1 MAARKEIPR
10 EISIYI
16 NDVAVVNS
24 FTGINRAIRQTN
36 NEIGALN
43 KNSATYDEDLKR
55 LKTTLGG
62 LKEKQ
67 AEFKEEINDTNVS
80 AGKASEAF
88 SKLFVGLRS
97 GDLATAK
104 EGFNEIKEGIGGM
117 VKSSLAFIATP
128 LGAAIAVVSG
138 IAIGAKAIFDFNDG
152 LQKSNNLLMA
162 FGLNGAEISKVRSE
176 IKATADAFDKE
187 FEEIAGKANSLSK
200 TFGISMSEANDII
213 ARGLADGGAQNS
225 EFLDSLGEYDEFFA
239 KAGYSATEF
248 TNILNKG
255 FDIGIYSDKLPDALK
270 EADLSLKEQTKAS
283 RDALT
288 NAFGA
293 SFTDD
298 ILAKVSTGQMTTKKA
313 LEEIAQKAKETGIT
327 QQQNAQ
333 LTADVF
339 RGAGEDAGGAM
350 KVLEAVGAATQKEM
364 SASTKA
370 SLDLVAANEKLNKV
384 NASLFEIENFGNI
397 WTNIKAES
405 IDALSSML
413 EWILDVKKD
422 IQPLIDFVGVVF
434 VNAWHGLKMNVQ
446 IAFDI
451 IGGILKYFG
460 TYISTVFNFVM
471 KLFQG
476 DFMGALNV
484 LKNGFI
490 KLGTIVGD
498 TFAKIKNHVIDG
510 LMAIVKNV
518 APFLDAIGIDVDKI
532 QKKLESFKSKTV
544 VLKTSAEN
552 GRPTDN
558 PEAANTKATAE
569 ELAKQK
575 ALRDAAR
582 QKEIDANQ
590 KALDKKKADEEK
602 YNKEMADK
610 AIALA
615 KAKTDLAKA
624 ELDYFISNNRSKL
637 DNTKQLTPEIIAE
650 ETKRLDEIKFQ
661 QENALAEKRLGDIAK
676 AEQEAK
682 SAEEL
687 VLLKKAIDLE
697 YLSSEQNLEFQFL
710 ESTTSLEKQYKE
722 QQKLIEAEQLKADNE
737 IRLGELNEEFTK
749 KKETEKQRYNA
760 EKSELDKRLKEGNV
774 SKIQF
779 LKLLK
784 IAEDNHSKATIAISR
799 AERDARLSAYGE
811 LFGNIS
817 KLLGENT
824 AAGKAAALAQVAI
837 SQGLAVAKIW
847 ETPSTLPSPFDVA
860 AKVVGTAVAVG
871 NVVAAYKQINSV
883 KTPKFFYGGFN
894 NANGSGG
901 STGTTAH
908 LGTDEYGKITGVT
921 HDEEWVAPAVMTQSP
936 KYAATFSWLE
946 NERKN
951 ILGNKHFNGGE
962 TSTGTVAPF
971 VGDSTGDNA
980 LLIAINRLNEHLDKG
995 IKSETFIGYKE
1006 AKEIEK
1012 LNKERED
1019 SNQFGIVNQ

>member
-1 MAARKEIPR
+1 MSKENVTR
-10 EISIYI
+10 RISIF
-16 NDVAVVNS
+16 VNGKEVENS
-24 FTGINRAIRQTN
+24 LKGVDGEIQHVRNSLRKLVEGTEDYDKKKSELTQNLTQLTERQKEYREELGLTN
-36 NEIGALN
+36 QAQKEGTIGL
-43 KNSATYDEDLKR
+43 T
-55 LKTTLGG
+55 
-62 LKEKQ
+62 Q
-67 AEFKEEINDTNVS
+67 FK
-80 AGKASEAF
+80 EAF
-88 SKLFVGLRS
+88 SKIFVGLGS

-104 EGFNEIKEGIGGM
+104 EGFNEISGSIGGM
-117 VKSSLAFIATP
+117 VKSAAAFIATP
-128 LGAAIAVVSG
+128 LGAAIAVIST
-138 IAIGAKAIFDFNDG
+138 IAIGTKAIFDFNEG

-162 FGLNGAEISKVRSE
+162 FGLNGAEISKVRDE
-176 IKATADAFDKE
+176 IKATATTFDKE

-293 SFTDD
+293 SFTDE

-384 NASLFEIENFGNI
+384 NSDLFEIENFGTI
-397 WTNIKAES
+397 WTNIKAEA

-434 VNAWHGLKMNVQ
+434 VNAWHGLKTNVQ

-460 TYISTVFNFVM
+460 TYISTIFNFVM

-510 LMAIVKNV
+510 LKAIVDNM
-518 APFLDAIGIDVDKI
+518 APFLEAIGLDVDKI
-532 QKKLESFKSKTV
+532 QKKLDSFKSKTV
-544 VLKTSAEN
+544 VLKTSSEN
-552 GRPTDN
+552 GKPTDN
-558 PEAANTKATAE
+558 QEAANTKATTE

-575 ALRDAAR
+575 ALRDSAR

-590 KALDKKKADEEK
+590 KALDKKKADQEK
-602 YNKEMADK
+602 HDKELFDM
-610 AIALA
+610 AIALVKS
-615 KAKTDLAKA
+615 KADLAKA
-624 ELDYFISNNRSKL
+624 ELDYFIANNRSKI

-650 ETKRLDEIKFQ
+650 ETKRLDDIKFQ
-661 QENALAEKRLGDIAK
+661 QENALAEKRLSDISK

-687 VLLKKAIDLE
+687 ANLKKAIDLE

-710 ESTTSLEKQYKE
+710 ESTTALKKQYEE
-722 QQKLIEAEQLKADNE
+722 QQKQLAIEQLNAQNELDTLEATTKLQADAIKQKSE
-737 IRLGELNEEFTK
+737 YQAQLLRYK
-749 KKETEKQRYNA
+749 KLLDDKKITEAQYLRFSKVAKDQQDALDKQRTLTQVQNTLGGLSQLA
-760 EKSELDKRLKEGNV
+760 GALGQMFGQSKELA
-774 SKIQF
+774 
-779 LKLLK
+779 
-784 IAEDNHSKATIAISR
+784 IAQAAISG
-799 AERDARLSAYGE
+799 AQSILSIWQAPASLPQPYDSILKGI
-811 LFGNIS
+811 LTVGMV
-817 KLLGENT
+817 
-824 AAGKAAALAQVAI
+824 AQTGTQI
-837 SQGLAVAKIW
+837 SQIK
-847 ETPSTLPSPFDVA
+847 
-860 AKVVGTAVAVG
+860 
-871 NVVAAYKQINSV
+871 KQ
-883 KTPKFFYGGFN
+883 KAPATPKFFYGGF
-894 NANGSGG
+894 
-901 STGTTAH
+901 TGKDAVV
-908 LGTDEYGKITGVT
+908 GNDEFGPVTGVVHT
-921 HDEEWVAPAVMTQSP
+921 DEWVAPKVMTQNP

-946 NERKN
+946 NERKG
-951 ILGNKHFNGGE
+951 IVSNKFFDGGE

-971 VGDSTGDNA
+971 AQNSTQNSEA
-980 LLIAINRLNEHLDKG
+980 LLAAINRLNAHLDKG
-995 IKSETFIGYKE
+995 IKANTIIGYKD
-1006 AKEIEK
+1006 AKEIDD
-1012 LNKERED
+1012 LNKEREN
-1019 SNQFGIVNQ
+1019 SNQYGIVSK

>member
-43 KNSATYDEDLKR
+43 RNSATYDADLQR
-55 LKTTLGG
+55 LQATLSG
-62 LKEKQ
+62 LRDTQ
-67 AEFKEEINDTNVS
+67 SEFSEEINGTNVG
-80 AGKASEAF
+80 ANQATEAF

-117 VKSSLAFIATP
+117 VKSSLDFIATP

-162 FGLNGAEISKVRSE
+162 FGLNGAEMSKVRSE
-176 IKATADAFDKE
+176 IQATATTFDKE

-350 KVLEAVGAATQKEM
+350 KVLEAVGAATQQEM
-364 SASTKA
+364 SESTKA
-370 SLDLVAANEKLNKV
+370 SLALVDANEKLNKV
-384 NASLFEIENFGNI
+384 QSDLFEIENFGNI

-405 IDALSSML
+405 IDALSSIL

-434 VNAWHGLKMNVQ
+434 VNAWHGLKTNVQ
-446 IAFDI
+446 VAFDV

-460 TYISTVFNFVM
+460 TYISTIFNFVI

-476 DFMGALNV
+476 DFTGALNV
-484 LKNGFI
+484 LKNGFV
-490 KLGTIVGD
+490 KLGNIVGD

-510 LMAIVKNV
+510 LLAIVKNV
-518 APFLDAIGIDVDKI
+518 APFLDAIGLDVDKI
-532 QKKLESFKSKTV
+532 QKKLDSFKSKTV
-544 VLKTSAEN
+544 VLKTSSEN
-552 GRPTDN
+552 GKPTDN
-558 PEAANTKATAE
+558 PETANTKATTE

-590 KALDKKKADEEK
+590 KAIDKKQAAEDKA
-602 YNKEMADK
+602 NKEIADK

-615 KAKTDLAKA
+615 KSKTDLAKA
-624 ELDYFISNNRSKL
+624 ELDNFISKNRSKI
-637 DNTKQLTPEIIAE
+637 DSTKQLTNDLIDE
-650 ETKRLDEIKFQ
+650 ETKRLDHIRAMELSAIEEKKK
-661 QENALAEKRLGDIAK
+661 NDLAKLALEKH
-676 AEQEAK
+676 
-682 SAEEL
+682 SADEL
-687 VLLKKAIDLE
+687 TNLKKIIDFDYE
-697 YLSSEQNLEFQFL
+697 TSKQNLQFQFL
-710 ESTTSLEKQYKE
+710 ESTTALKKQYDE
-722 QQKLIEAEQLKADNE
+722 QQKLITAEQLKADNE
-737 IRLGELNEEFTK
+737 IKLGELNDDYAK
-749 KKETEKQRYNA
+749 KRETENQRYDA
-760 EKSELDKRLKEGNV
+760 EKLDLDKREKEGLI
-774 SKIQF
+774 SKTQK
-779 LKLLK
+779 LKLLAV
-784 IAEDNHSKATIAISR
+784 AEKNHTKGNIELAH

-811 LFGNIS
+811 MFGNIA

-824 AAGKAAALAQVAI
+824 AAGKSAALAQVAI

-860 AKVVGTAVAVG
+860 AKVVGTTVAVG
-871 NVVAAYKQINSV
+871 NVVAAAKQINSV
-883 KTPKFFYGGFN
+883 KTPKFFYGGHTGN
-894 NANGSGG
+894 NSVVGN
-901 STGTTAH
+901 
-908 LGTDEYGKITGVT
+908 DEFGPVTGVV
-921 HDEEWVAPAVMTQSP
+921 HANEWVAPAVMTQSP
-936 KYAATFSWLE
+936 KYAATFAWLE
-946 NERKN
+946 NERKG
-951 ILGNKHFNGGE
+951 ITTNKFFDGGE

-971 VGDSTGDNA
+971 VGTPTQNGDA
-980 LLIAINRLNEHLDKG
+980 LLTAINRLNDHLDKG
-995 IKSETFIGYKE
+995 IDAKTVIGYQQ
-1006 AKEIEK
+1006 AKEIQD
-1012 LNKERED
+1012 LNDERNN
-1019 SNQFGIVNQ
+1019 SNQYGIVSK